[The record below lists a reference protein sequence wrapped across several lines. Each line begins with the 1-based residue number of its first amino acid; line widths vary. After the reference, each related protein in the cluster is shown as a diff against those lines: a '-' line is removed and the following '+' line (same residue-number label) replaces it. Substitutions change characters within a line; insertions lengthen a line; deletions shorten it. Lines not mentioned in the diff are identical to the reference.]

1 MRVYFYHEKEEIYMS
16 LNIIIGII
24 LLITFVGFTVFAIKG
39 GNLMIGFL
47 IMSIIWVALGM
58 IGGVITW
65 NDAQTV
71 VFQGGPESWGSTA
84 VIVIFG
90 SWFGQVLI
98 KTGVASTLIR
108 KTVELGGDQPM
119 VTTILLCLVTG
130 LIFTSTFG
138 AGAVVAIGVIILP
151 ILLSLGVP
159 KPLAVSSYLMS
170 VGSGMYVN
178 IVLFKQMQG
187 LFEGF
192 QYDNN
197 YLKFGFS
204 AMAVQLVVVF
214 IMIGVKLRKSSVNHS
229 WAARAGKATSDGQ
242 APWYALFTPLIP
254 VVLAIVFKWQ
264 PIPAFIVASFYALF
278 VTGNIKSFKDC
289 EKIVTK
295 TFYDGVVDV
304 ASLLGFLFILPMF
317 NKVSGLNAVF
327 FSEILGGI
335 LPSSTL
341 LICIVFIII
350 VPFGLF
356 RGPLTVFGAGSA
368 TLSILRTIPAFGAA
382 FLFPLMYVPTIT
394 MNISCCPTQSW
405 NLWAINYTKSTTKD
419 FLKSGVIWG
428 WIICAINIGLVYF
441 FYGM

>member
-1 MRVYFYHEKEEIYMS
+1 MD
-16 LNIIIGII
+16 LNVIIGII
-24 LLITFVGFTVFAIKG
+24 LLLTFIGFTVFAIKG
-39 GNLMIGFL
+39 GNLMLGFL
-47 IMSIIWVALGM
+47 VMAIIWVALGM
-58 IGGVITW
+58 VGGVITW
-65 NDAQTV
+65 SDAQTV
-71 VFQGGPESWGSTA
+71 VFQGGPESWGATA
-84 VIVIFG
+84 VVVIFG

-108 KTVELGGDQPM
+108 KVVELGGDKPL
-119 VTTILLCLVTG
+119 VTTILLSLVTG

-159 KPLAVSSYLMS
+159 KELAVSSYLMS

-192 QYDNN
+192 QYDSN
-197 YLKFGFS
+197 YLKFGFA

-214 IMIGVKLRKSSVNHS
+214 IMIGVKLSKSKVNHS
-229 WAARAGKATSDGQ
+229 WAATAGKATPDGQ
-242 APWYALFTPLIP
+242 APWYALITPIIP
-254 VVLAIVFKWQ
+254 VVLAIAFKWQ

-278 VTGNIKSFKDC
+278 VTGQIKSYKDA

-317 NKVSGLNAVF
+317 NKVSGLDSVF
-327 FSEILGGI
+327 FKSILGGV
-335 LPSSTL
+335 LPTSTL
-341 LICIVFIII
+341 LVCIVFMIIA
-350 VPFGLF
+350 PLGLF

-368 TLSILRTIPAFGAA
+368 TLGILQTVPTFGAT
-382 FLFPLMYVPTIT
+382 FLFPLLYIPTIT

-405 NLWAINYTKSTTKD
+405 NLWAINYSKSTPKD

-428 WIICAINIGLVYF
+428 WIICVINTALVYF